1 MRILHV
7 IANMGSGSGGPTAA
21 LRGLAAAQ
29 AAQGD
34 EVHVVSVNL
43 DGPPW
48 RPVRAPGG
56 RVREMLDGVAWD
68 FFPGA
73 PPRRWLR
80 SPALARALP
89 AAIAAADAVEIHG
102 LYLHP
107 LLAAGR
113 ACRRLGRPYVLR
125 PLGILDPVIQ
135 GRRRWRKRIAGW
147 LGSDALLR
155 GAGLIHVTSDAEAAI
170 ARPWTGGTP
179 VAIVPHGV
187 TPPPR
192 PDEAALA
199 AARRR
204 WLGDAAGPVLLFLG
218 RLTAKKGLCDLVAAL
233 PPLVARWPG
242 LRLLAVGRDEG
253 EGQAARDL
261 AGRLGLARHL
271 VITGQLDAPEVGA
284 ALALAT
290 LFVLPSRS
298 ENFGLAVVEALAAGT
313 PAVISPGVALAP
325 ALEAA
330 GAAVV
335 APPAALAEPLA
346 LLLSDAARRAVL
358 AEAGRAA
365 AARYSWAA
373 AAESLRAHY
382 ARLMPASR

>member
-7 IANMGSGSGGPTAA
+7 IANMGGGSGGPTTA

-29 AAQGD
+29 AALGD
-34 EVHVVSVNL
+34 EVRVLSVNL
-43 DGPPW
+43 DGPPY
-48 RPVRAPGG
+48 RPARPPGG
-56 RVREMLDGVAWD
+56 RISEMSEGVTWD
-68 FFPGA
+68 YFPGTW
-73 PPRRWLR
+73 PRRWLR

-89 AAIAAADAVEIHG
+89 QAIAGADAVEIHG

-135 GRRRWRKRIAGW
+135 GRRRWRKRVAGW
-147 LGSDALLR
+147 LGGNALLR
-155 GAGLIHVTSDAEAAI
+155 GAGLVHVTSEAEAAI
-170 ARPWTGGTP
+170 ARPWIGDTP
-179 VAIVPHGV
+179 VAVVPHGV
-187 TPPPR
+187 TPPPS
-192 PDEAALA
+192 PDAATLV
-199 AARRR
+199 AARQR
-204 WLGDAAGPVLLFLG
+204 WLGEAEGPVLLFLG
-218 RLTAKKGLCDLVAAL
+218 RLTPKKGLRDLVAAL
-233 PPLVARWPG
+233 PPLAARWPG
-242 LRLLAVGRDEG
+242 LRVLAAGRDEG
-253 EGQAARDL
+253 EGAAARDL
-261 AGRLGLARHL
+261 AQRLGVARHL
-271 VITGQLDAPEVGA
+271 VIAGQLDTAEVGA

-290 LFVLPSRS
+290 LLVLPSRS

-335 APPAALAEPLA
+335 APPEDLAGPLAALLA
-346 LLLSDAARRAVL
+346 DAPRRAAL
-358 AEAGRAA
+358 AEAGRRA

-373 AAESLRAHY
+373 AAEALGAHY
-382 ARLMPASR
+382 ARLGARPG